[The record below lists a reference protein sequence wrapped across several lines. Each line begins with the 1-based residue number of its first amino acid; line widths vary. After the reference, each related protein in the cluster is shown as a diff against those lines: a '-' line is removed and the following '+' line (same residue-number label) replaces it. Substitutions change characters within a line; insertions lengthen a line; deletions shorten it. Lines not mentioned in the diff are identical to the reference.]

1 MIFKF
6 EFLTYGRILLD
17 RKSKMPN
24 FKDDPL
30 KKILENKVIDLSGKQ
45 PDSRHVGI
53 IICALVCELSEL
65 SAIVSNRLL
74 NMVTDKVRVA
84 KNTKNNRSA
93 FPENFA
99 TLIKG
104 GLQKSWSTA
113 K

>member
-1 MIFKF
+1 
-6 EFLTYGRILLD
+6 
-17 RKSKMPN
+17 MPN

-74 NMVTDKVRVA
+74 NMVTDKVWVV
-84 KNTKNNRSA
+84 KNLRK
-93 FPENFA
+93 
-99 TLIKG
+99 
-104 GLQKSWSTA
+104 
-113 K
+113 

>member
-1 MIFKF
+1 MVFKF
-6 EFLTYGRILLD
+6 KILTYERILLD

-84 KNTKNNRSA
+84 KNTK
-93 FPENFA
+93 
-99 TLIKG
+99 KH
-104 GLQKSWSTA
+104 
-113 K
+113 

>member
-1 MIFKF
+1 
-6 EFLTYGRILLD
+6 
-17 RKSKMPN
+17 MPN

-30 KKILENKVIDLSGKQ
+30 KKVLENKVIDLSGKQ

-74 NMVTDKVRVA
+74 NMITDKVGSKEISLIVA
-84 KNTKNNRSA
+84 NFIVT
-93 FPENFA
+93 ENFL
-99 TLIKG
+99 TLVIG
-104 GLQKSWSTA
+104 GLQKSRSTA